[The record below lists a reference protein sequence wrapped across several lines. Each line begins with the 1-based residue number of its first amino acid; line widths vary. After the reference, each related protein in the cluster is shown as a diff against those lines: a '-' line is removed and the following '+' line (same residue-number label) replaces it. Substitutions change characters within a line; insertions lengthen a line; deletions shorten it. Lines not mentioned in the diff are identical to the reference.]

1 MERYANQQGR
11 HIPSMS
17 GWGNATRAQGE
28 KQQESVIPPTNYL
41 EKVLNSTS
49 RPMWASRP
57 ATCRQGC
64 AVWRVAD
71 KIK

>member
-28 KQQESVIPPTNYL
+28 KQQESVIPCDSDSG
-41 EKVLNSTS
+41 KVCEARKEARGPWS
-49 RPMWASRP
+49 
-57 ATCRQGC
+57 
-64 AVWRVAD
+64 
-71 KIK
+71 I